1 MRNGDTRSGTA
12 LCSTLFHSLR
22 NDDLRGPDPQ
32 FTGDLHVG
40 HGHDDLAFGAALF
53 QLGDRLG
60 DAFEGAVED
69 RLEFARVHKAR
80 QFRQVRS
87 NSFLKLAASLSG
99 FQSQL

>member
-1 MRNGDTRSGTA
+1 MV
-12 LCSTLFHSLR
+12 TLLAAPRFARQCLIR
-22 NDDLRGPDPQ
+22 FGMMTFERRDPQ

-40 HGHDDLAFGAALF
+40 HGHDDLAFGAARF

-60 DAFEGAVED
+60 DAFEGAVAD

-87 NSFLKLAASLSG
+87 TSFLKLAASLSG